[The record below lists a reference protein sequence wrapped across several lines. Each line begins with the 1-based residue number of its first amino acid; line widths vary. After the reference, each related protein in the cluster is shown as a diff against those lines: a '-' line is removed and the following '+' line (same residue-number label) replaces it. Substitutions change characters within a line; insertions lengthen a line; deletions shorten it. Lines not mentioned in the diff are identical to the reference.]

1 MNLDDFSY
9 FSAVA
14 QHGGFTAAA
23 RAIGV
28 DKAKLSRSVALL
40 EDRLGV
46 RLINRSTR
54 NVSLTDAGQRFH
66 QGCQTVLG
74 SARAA
79 FESVAALQKEPT
91 GVVRLGCSVIAAQ
104 NYLAP
109 ILPRYLAEHPKVTVI
124 VEHGDRWINPLD
136 HDLDLA
142 LTTRVEEL
150 PGSSL
155 VAREIARVRRI
166 LVAGGAMAQTCAAI
180 AHPDDLANLPL
191 IARNDDLHDHDVRWV
206 LAPDAANTQTCRA
219 GGSPRLVTNDPSVQI
234 SAAVAGIGVALIPE
248 TMVGALLADGRLERV
263 LPAWSTPE
271 FSLHLV
277 YPLPRGTL
285 PSVRSFIDF
294 LTANLWHEGRAAPQK
309 RFHSSSI

>member
-1 MNLDDFSY
+1 MNLNDFSH
-9 FSAVA
+9 FAAVA

-28 DKAKLSRSVALL
+28 DKAKLSRSVATL
-40 EDRLGV
+40 EDTLGV
-46 RLINRSTR
+46 RLLNRSTR
-54 NVSLTDAGQRFH
+54 SVSLTDAGQRFY

-79 FESVAALQKEPT
+79 FESVAELQKEPAGT
-91 GVVRLGCSVIAAQ
+91 VRLGCSVVAAQ

-109 ILPRYLAEHPKVTVI
+109 ILPRYLADHPKVTVI
-124 VEHGDRWINPLD
+124 IEHGDRWINPLE

-166 LVAGGAMAQTCAAI
+166 LVAGAALAPTSAAMS
-180 AHPDDLANLPL
+180 HPQDLTGLPL
-191 IARNDDLHDHDVRWV
+191 IARSDDLHDHDVRWV
-206 LAPDAANTQTCRA
+206 LAPGAHTADDPQTYRL
-219 GGSPRLVTNDPSVQI
+219 GGTPRLVTNDLSVQMA
-234 SAAVAGIGVALIPE
+234 AAVAGIGIALIPE
-248 TMVGALLADGRLERV
+248 IMAAPALADGSLHHV
-263 LPAWSTPE
+263 LPDWSTPE

-277 YPLPRGTL
+277 YPLPRGIL

-294 LTANLWHEGRAAPQK
+294 LTANLWQNDLR
-309 RFHSSSI
+309 

>member
-9 FSAVA
+9 FAAVA

-28 DKAKLSRSVALL
+28 DKARLSRSVAML
-40 EDRLGV
+40 EDTLGV

-54 NVSLTDAGQRFH
+54 NVSLTDAGQRFY

-79 FESVAALQKEPT
+79 FESVAELRREPAGT
-91 GVVRLGCSVIAAQ
+91 VRIGCSVAAAQ

-109 ILPRYLAEHPKVTVI
+109 ILPRYLADHPKVTVH

-155 VAREIARVRRI
+155 VAREIGRVRRV
-166 LVAGGAMAQTCAAI
+166 LAAGGALAQTAATI
-180 AHPDDLANLPL
+180 THPRDLAGLPL
-191 IARNDDLHDHDVRWV
+191 IARGDDLHDGEVRWV
-206 LAPDAANTQTCRA
+206 LTPDAHAATDPQTCRV
-219 GGSPRLVTNDPSVQI
+219 GGAPRLVSNDLSVQMA
-234 SAAVAGIGVALIPE
+234 SVVAGIGVALIPE
-248 TMVGALLADGRLERV
+248 MMAAPALADGSLRAV
-263 LPAWSTPE
+263 LPEWSTPE

-277 YPLPRGTL
+277 YPLPRGIL

-294 LTANLWHEGRAAPQK
+294 LTANLWHLDHR
-309 RFHSSSI
+309 

>member
-1 MNLDDFSY
+1 MNLNDFSH
-9 FSAVA
+9 FAAVA

-28 DKAKLSRSVALL
+28 DKAKLSRSVATL
-40 EDRLGV
+40 EDTLGV
-46 RLINRSTR
+46 RLLNRSTR
-54 NVSLTDAGQRFH
+54 SVSLTDAGQRFY

-79 FESVAALQKEPT
+79 FESVAELQKEPA
-91 GVVRLGCSVIAAQ
+91 GIVRLGCSVVAAQ

-109 ILPRYLAEHPKVTVI
+109 ILPRYLADHPKVTVI
-124 VEHGDRWINPLD
+124 IEHGDRWINPLE

-166 LVAGGAMAQTCAAI
+166 LVAGAALAPTSATMTHAQ
-180 AHPDDLANLPL
+180 DLTGLPL
-191 IARNDDLHDHDVRWV
+191 IARSDDMHDHDVRWL
-206 LAPDAANTQTCRA
+206 LAPGEPAADDPQTVRV
-219 GGSPRLVTNDPSVQI
+219 GGSPRLVTNDLNVQMA
-234 SAAVAGIGVALIPE
+234 AAVAGIGIALIPE
-248 TMVGALLADGRLERV
+248 MMVAAALADGSLHHV
-263 LPAWSTPE
+263 LPGWSTPE

-277 YPLPRGTL
+277 YPLPRGIL

-294 LTANLWHEGRAAPQK
+294 LTANLWQNDR
-309 RFHSSSI
+309 R